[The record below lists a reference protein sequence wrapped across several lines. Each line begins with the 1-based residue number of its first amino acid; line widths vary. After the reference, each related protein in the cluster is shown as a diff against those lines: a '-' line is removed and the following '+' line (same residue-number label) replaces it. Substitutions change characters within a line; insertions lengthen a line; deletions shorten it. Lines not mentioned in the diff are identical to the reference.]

1 VTGRSAVRRQFRF
14 DKTLRKHSCLGQ
26 RALLPA
32 VPLLVSLPLVAACA
46 PGSGP
51 AAAGGPVTPAY
62 NATTGRLEK
71 LTYDRNGD
79 GRPDAWVEM
88 DGARLV
94 RADVDEDFD
103 GRVDRREFYVAG
115 KNGERTGGTDAIR
128 GVGVLSRVEVTS
140 GAGESAARVET
151 YDRGVLAAAEEDSDG
166 NGRPDKWE
174 HYENGAL
181 VSVALDTR
189 GHGVPDRR
197 LVYGPD
203 GGPPQLETDPDG
215 TGQFRATASA
225 P

>member
-1 VTGRSAVRRQFRF
+1 MTGRSAVRRQVGFG
-14 DKTLRKHSCLGQ
+14 KTLSKRSYLGR

-32 VPLLVSLPLVAACA
+32 VLLLVSVPLAACA
-46 PGSGP
+46 PGSGSG
-51 AAAGGPVTPAY
+51 AAGGQVTPAY
-62 NATTGRLEK
+62 NAATGRLEK

-115 KNGERTGGTDAIR
+115 KSGERTGGTDAIR

-140 GAGESAARVET
+140 GSGESPARVET
-151 YDRGVLAAAEEDSDG
+151 YERGVLAAAEEDSDG

-174 HYENGAL
+174 RYENGAL

-189 GHGVPDRR
+189 GRGVPDRR

-203 GGPPQLETDPDG
+203 GAPPRLETDPDG

-225 P
+225 T

>member
-1 VTGRSAVRRQFRF
+1 MTGRSAVQRPVGF
-14 DKTLRKHSCLGQ
+14 DKTLRKDSCLGR

-32 VPLLVSLPLVAACA
+32 VPLLVSLPLAAACA
-46 PGSGP
+46 PASGSG
-51 AAAGGPVTPAY
+51 AAGGQVTPAY
-62 NATTGRLEK
+62 NAATGRLEK

-79 GRPDAWVEM
+79 GRADAWVEM

-115 KNGERTGGTDAIR
+115 KSGERTGGTDTIR
-128 GVGVLSRVEVTS
+128 GVGVLSRVELIS
-140 GAGESAARVET
+140 GSGESAARVET
-151 YDRGVLAAAEEDSDG
+151 YERGVLAAAEEDSDG

-174 HYENGAL
+174 QYENGAL

-189 GHGVPDRR
+189 GRGVPDRR

-203 GGPPQLETDPDG
+203 GGPPRIETDPDG
-215 TGQFRATASA
+215 TGQFRAMASA
-225 P
+225 R

>member
-1 VTGRSAVRRQFRF
+1 VTGRSAIQRQIRF
-14 DKTLRKHSCLGQ
+14 DKTLSKLNYLAR

-32 VPLLVSLPLVAACA
+32 VPLLVSLPLAAACA
-46 PGSGP
+46 PGSGS
-51 AAAGGPVTPAY
+51 AVAGGQVTPAY

-71 LTYDRNGD
+71 LTYDRNSD

-115 KNGERTGGTDAIR
+115 KSGERTGGTDTIR

-140 GAGESAARVET
+140 GSGESAARVEK
-151 YDRGVLAAAEEDSDG
+151 YERGVLSTAEEDADG

-174 HYENGAL
+174 QYENGAL

-189 GHGVPDRR
+189 GRGVPDRR
-197 LVYGPD
+197 LVYDPH
-203 GGPPQLETDPDG
+203 GGSPRLETDPDG
-215 TGQFRATASA
+215 TGQFRAAASA

>member
-1 VTGRSAVRRQFRF
+1 MTGRSAVQRPVGF
-14 DKTLRKHSCLGQ
+14 DKTLRKDSCLGR

-32 VPLLVSLPLVAACA
+32 VPLLVSLPLAASCA
-46 PGSGP
+46 PGSGSG
-51 AAAGGPVTPAY
+51 AAAGQVTPAY
-62 NATTGRLEK
+62 NAATGRLEK

-79 GRPDAWVEM
+79 GRADAWVEM

-115 KNGERTGGTDAIR
+115 KSGERTGGTDTIR
-128 GVGVLSRVEVTS
+128 GVGVLSRVELIS
-140 GAGESAARVET
+140 GSGESAARVET
-151 YDRGVLAAAEEDSDG
+151 YERGVLAAAEEDSDG

-174 HYENGAL
+174 QYENGAL

-189 GHGVPDRR
+189 GRGVPDRR

-203 GGPPQLETDPDG
+203 GGPPRIETDPDG
-215 TGQFRATASA
+215 TGQFRAMASA
-225 P
+225 R